1 MTVVC
6 KGIFVKN
13 WLSHQNCETQLQGNN
28 AKKCTLVVVG
38 CCGVFYK
45 ILLVVKLEWYL
56 RILYTTHILN
66 KLETLMAIYIQSQQR
81 ISKKESK
88 VIFSLEFTKWIDN
101 CQLHCIVTQLY
112 LMQNIQC
119 NIVRF
124 YSIPCQ
130 THFHIIE
137 KKFYY
142 QAHGTPCLCSPPCTY
157 LNGQYL
163 IFGSF

>member
-28 AKKCTLVVVG
+28 AKKCTLVVG

-56 RILYTTHILN
+56 RILYTTHIIN
-66 KLETLMAIYIQSQQR
+66 KLETLMAIYTVTTR

-88 VIFSLEFTKWIDN
+88 VIFSLKFTKGIDN
-101 CQLHCIVTQLY
+101 CKLHCIVEQLY

-130 THFHIIE
+130 THF
-137 KKFYY
+137 
-142 QAHGTPCLCSPPCTY
+142 
-157 LNGQYL
+157 
-163 IFGSF
+163 

>member
-56 RILYTTHILN
+56 RILYTTHIIN
-66 KLETLMAIYIQSQQR
+66 KLETLMAIYAVT
-81 ISKKESK
+81 SKNIRSILKEEIKNQNS
-88 VIFSLEFTKWIDN
+88 FLAWNLEK
-101 CQLHCIVTQLY
+101 
-112 LMQNIQC
+112 
-119 NIVRF
+119 
-124 YSIPCQ
+124 
-130 THFHIIE
+130 E
-137 KKFYY
+137 
-142 QAHGTPCLCSPPCTY
+142 
-157 LNGQYL
+157 
-163 IFGSF
+163 